1 MSSTAWATPG
11 LGFDSQGK
19 HIKIKH
25 IPLMHLK
32 PFWIK
37 WYTKWKWKP
46 ILFCFR
52 LSIQQYPSSTLA
64 LLTSMCFV
72 NCTTGL
78 CHFCI
83 NIWHTCTIYQS
94 DICNVFFSQMFM
106 EEVIPAF
113 QSCQNPQNTQHC
125 KFDADQ
131 QHAILRI

>member
-78 CHFCI
+78 CNFCI
-83 NIWHTCTIYQS
+83 NIWHVPFINQTSAMY
-94 DICNVFFSQMFM
+94 FSPRCSWKRWFLHSRAVKTRKTHSTASLMQT
-106 EEVIPAF
+106 
-113 QSCQNPQNTQHC
+113 NNTP
-125 KFDADQ
+125 F
-131 QHAILRI
+131 